1 MFGIDQQVQQTADAY
16 RGKPQMLQ
24 QKYAQNQQLIDLLA
38 LQKLKSDK
46 EEASRQMALSM
57 QGKPPT
63 IADQRESQV
72 LDMTKKEVI
81 DEQAGVMQNKMKQMQ
96 DAQKKLLQSAGAP
109 QMPGQATP
117 QPQQPPSAGLAGL
130 AAPNIQG
137 MAGGGIVAF
146 SGSTADGSYVDPL
159 SEATGMSSEDLARD
173 RERTERIL
181 AEREAEKEAVRQ
193 AFLRQAAPQLARQ
206 EPAAPQS
213 QATAPPQAEPPAPP
227 PPQAAPRGTGGG
239 TPMGNAPGTVGF
251 GIQSLIGGTTP
262 EQAARENEARAMIA
276 ANYTPEEREAKERQ
290 IQERSAVDR
299 DSELINFL
307 LGMSGRSTNAGAIA
321 AGGAAA
327 QNTRNQALAARH
339 RAEGELIDIGPESR
353 KAGTKAGESRFKDVL
368 AGMAQG
374 VDAAVKQAQVA
385 SAAADRQLAREGM
398 DYNKAAQ
405 VMATLTGR
413 ITTAKKIIDD
423 AYTKGVNGLFI
434 TGGRKPTNAEQQAI
448 DTFETTRRLGL
459 AELDALIGP
468 QLLAAEKKMGIP
480 STGGFSLLGIRPNTP
495 PK

>member
-1 MFGIDQQVQQTADAY
+1 MRLDAAKK
-16 RGKPQMLQ
+16 GTPPSI
-24 QKYAQNQQLIDLLA
+24 YAQ
-38 LQKLKSDK
+38 K
-46 EEASRQMALSM
+46 
-57 QGKPPT
+57 
-63 IADQRESQV
+63 ESQA
-72 LDMTKKEVI
+72 LDNAKKEVI

-173 RERTERIL
+173 RERLARDRERTERIL

-213 QATAPPQAEPPAPP
+213 QATAPPQAEPPAP

-327 QNTRNQALAARH
+327 QNTRNQALAARQ
-339 RAEGELIDIGPESR
+339 RAEGELIDIGPASR
-353 KAGTKAGESRFKDVL
+353 MAGTKAGEARFKDTVL
-368 AGMAQG
+368 GMSQG

-385 SAAADRQLAREGM
+385 SAAADRAMQQNTLDASRASQLQAILFGKLRDGEK
-398 DYNKAAQ
+398 DVN
-405 VMATLTGR
+405 TLYAD
-413 ITTAKKIIDD
+413 AKKDLNIIP
-423 AYTKGVNGLFI
+423 GQ
-434 TGGRKPTNAEQQAI
+434 KPNNAQQQALDI
-448 DTFETTRRLGL
+448 IETQRKIGL
-459 AELDALIGP
+459 AEIRNRIGP
-468 QLLAAEKKMGIP
+468 ALAQAEQRMGVP
-480 STGGFSLLGIRPNTP
+480 STGGFSLVGVRPNTP